1 MMRGI
6 INYNYK
12 WYNLFLLLLM
22 KSRVNK
28 TYALLTFLI
37 GPFVRTTHLS
47 LLLEKKK
54 ESIIHLIYNQITK
67 LYLQSNSKNIPIS

>member
-6 INYNYK
+6 INYK

-28 TYALLTFLI
+28 TYALLTFFI
-37 GPFVRTTHLS
+37 GPFVRTTRLS
-47 LLLEKKK
+47 LLLEKKN
-54 ESIIHLIYNQITK
+54 SIIHLIYNQITK
-67 LYLQSNSKNIPIS
+67 LYLESNSKNIPIS